1 VIGAWPRK
9 GPCAFLEPD
18 LHPTAALLVW
28 LAAVLA
34 VQFLGYTGLGLLA
47 AGLLLARPALWRAWL
62 AYVRRA
68 RWLLLSLWLILA
80 YNTPGEALADQAWAP
95 TYEGVAEA
103 SLQAVRLVGMLGCL
117 AWLFGLLGRDGLVSA
132 LAGLL
137 RPLQGLGLDTMR
149 LVVRLSLVLENLQ
162 VAPEKGA
169 WKKMLAGDPAFA
181 GGPDVLQVSQSA
193 WMLRDTFVVMG
204 CASLLLGAILL

>member
-1 VIGAWPRK
+1 
-9 GPCAFLEPD
+9 LEPD

>member
-1 VIGAWPRK
+1 M
-9 GPCAFLEPD
+9 
-18 LHPTAALLVW
+18 HPTAALLVW

>member
-1 VIGAWPRK
+1 
-9 GPCAFLEPD
+9 